1 MRRVLWTAG
10 VGLVGFGLG
19 WFGQVLGQETY
30 TIDLSFLALLAV
42 FTLWGC
48 SIGYGFGNIFG
59 QIVPRRSLILYW
71 TITLALGAL
80 LFSGFVPFASYPA
93 KLPTAAAIGALV
105 GALVGTVHLR
115 QVRRKF
121 RAAYKQGGTLHPLPV
136 SDNLS

>member
-10 VGLVGFGLG
+10 VGLVGFGVG
-19 WFGQVLGQETY
+19 WFGQGLGQEAH
-30 TIDLSFLALLAV
+30 TIDLAFLAPLTI

-59 QIVPRRSLILYW
+59 QIVPRKSLIIYW
-71 TITLALGAL
+71 IITLALGAL
-80 LFSGFVPFASYPA
+80 LFSGFVPFSSYAA

-105 GALVGTVHLR
+105 GALIGTVHLR
-115 QVRRKF
+115 QLRRKIG
-121 RAAYKQGGTLHPLPV
+121 AASKQGRTAHALPL

>member
-10 VGLVGFGLG
+10 VGVLGFGLG
-19 WFGQVLGQETY
+19 WFSQERHRL
-30 TIDLSFLALLAV
+30 DLAALALLAIC
-42 FTLWGC
+42 TLWGA

-59 QIVPRRSLILYW
+59 QTDARKRLIIYW
-71 TITLALGAL
+71 IITLALGAL
-80 LFSGFVPFASYPA
+80 LFSGFVPFPSYAA

-115 QVRRKF
+115 QLRRKF
-121 RAAYKQGGTLHPLPV
+121 RATSEQGGTAQALPV